1 MGLQRWFYG
10 GGPPNRGARI
20 LDRRTA
26 ALSARRVTPE
36 YLAAALAEGSEI
48 YRVIG
53 TTLILYLPEKLFR
66 TALASEGCR
75 SSCTRVSS
83 LGF

>member
-1 MGLQRWFYG
+1 M
-10 GGPPNRGARI
+10 ARI
-20 LDRRTA
+20 LDRDTA
-26 ALSARRVTPE
+26 ALSARDLSGVPGRPAGD
-36 YLAAALAEGSEI
+36 LAAALADGSEI